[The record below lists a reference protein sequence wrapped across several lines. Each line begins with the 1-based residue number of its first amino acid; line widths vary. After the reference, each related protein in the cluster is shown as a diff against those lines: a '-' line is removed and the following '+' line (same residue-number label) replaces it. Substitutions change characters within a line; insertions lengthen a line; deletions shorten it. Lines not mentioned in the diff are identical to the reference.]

1 MYNLPLLYNVQD
13 YLYDTDLESIQK
25 FGAPKVDYLKE
36 FQKFVEHLI
45 EDGLELPSDPNLQ
58 IYLLENNKEIFTVT
72 LLTL

>member
-13 YLYDTDLESIQK
+13 YLYDTDLESIQE
-25 FGAPKVDYLKE
+25 FGAE

-58 IYLLENNKEIFTVT
+58 VYLLENNKEIFTVT